1 LDLKSL
7 ELRRNS
13 HKMYFNLKDN
23 STYDVV
29 FQHGDARQFISSFRG
44 FAILERS
51 KRTRYKYYVQ
61 VNIFCFSL
69 KICKHFALF
78 YFANPFLTNICM

>member
-1 LDLKSL
+1 MCFTDEANSKKIKINILELKSL

-29 FQHGDARQFISSFRG
+29 FQHGDARQFIASFRG
-44 FAILERS
+44 FAILEKS
-51 KRTRYKYYVQ
+51 KRTRYKYYVH
-61 VNIFCFSL
+61 VKKFV
-69 KICKHFALF
+69 
-78 YFANPFLTNICM
+78 